1 MATILINKDNFYHNL
16 NQIALKTGS
25 IEKIA
30 MVLKD
35 NAYGHGLEMMGNL
48 ASRFGIRHAV
58 VRNIEEAALVRPL
71 FESILILGDRAVKD
85 GVFTFAVNDLSDIEN
100 AQKGARVELKVDTGM
115 HRNGIAM
122 DEIDTALGQIEKKA
136 LELVGVMTH
145 FRSADEMGSEL
156 FWQQK
161 QFETVKEKV
170 RSSGFKNVRFHSH
183 NSAAILRTRNFSED
197 LVRVGI
203 AAYGYSELPA
213 PFDDIPLKPVLSLYA
228 KKIATRVLK
237 KGQRVGYGGDFAA
250 PKEMTVSTYDLGYGD
265 GWCRGDSSHPYIT
278 AEGLPILGRVSMDFI
293 VLESDKD
300 ELLIMNDAQKAAGQF
315 GTISY
320 EMTTALSVDIERKI
334 TDMNVKGGV

>member
-35 NAYGHGLEMMGNL
+35 NAYGHGLEIMGKL
-48 ASRFGIRHAV
+48 ASEFGIRHAV
-58 VRNIEEAALVRPL
+58 VKNIEEAERIKAL
-71 FESILILGDRAVKD
+71 FETVLILGDLAVKD
-85 GVFTFAVNDLSDIEN
+85 EVYTFAINDLSDIAN
-100 AQKGARVELKVDTGM
+100 AQKGAKVELKVDTGM

-122 DEIDTALGQIEKKA
+122 DEVDTALQQIEKRG

-161 QFETVKEKV
+161 QFESVKEKV
-170 RSSGFKNVRFHSH
+170 HAAGFKKVRFHSH

-203 AAYGYSELPA
+203 AAYGYNELPE
-213 PFDDIPLKPVLSLYA
+213 PFDHVTLKPVMKLMAGKVAARRLS
-228 KKIATRVLK
+228 
-237 KGQRVGYGGDFAA
+237 KGERVGYGGDFSA
-250 PKEMTVSTYDLGYGD
+250 PDAMKVATYDLGYGD
-265 GWCRGDSSHPYIT
+265 GWPRGDSQNAYIT
-278 AEGLPILGRVSMDFI
+278 AEGLPVLGRVSMDFI
-293 VLESDKD
+293 ILESDK
-300 ELLIMNDAQKAAGQF
+300 EVVVIMDNAQEAAKQF

-320 EMTTALSVDIERKI
+320 EMTTALSEKIERLVI
-334 TDMNVKGGV
+334 